1 MLKNPCFLPDEKH
14 RKFSDSG
21 TEKLR
26 NIFRYVVEINWKSV
40 IFV

>member
-1 MLKNPCFLPDEKH
+1 MLKNHWFLPDENH

-26 NIFRYVVEINWKSV
+26 NIFRYVGEINWKYV